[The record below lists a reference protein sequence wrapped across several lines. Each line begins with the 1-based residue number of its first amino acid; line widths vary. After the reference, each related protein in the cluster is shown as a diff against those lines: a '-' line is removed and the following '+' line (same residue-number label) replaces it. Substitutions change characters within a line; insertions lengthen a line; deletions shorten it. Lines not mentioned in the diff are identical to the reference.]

1 MLPTDHGPDRVFPP
15 ATGRTTARRNLLLHL
30 IRLADQQAAAV
41 AAGGIHND
49 SYGQGAAYLDA
60 LQHVAE
66 ILDPG
71 TPATELDSADD
82 VTGCL
87 ARLKALWTEVVVG
100 EADPATA
107 GQACAY
113 AHKLIA
119 RFPAATAY
127 YVNECAHCF
136 DEVEVA
142 FDLLAHASHFITN
155 VQEGVLVGRA
165 HAHALKVLLFQK
177 QSGTARKPASPVV
190 PSIPAAMANPA
201 VVAPSSP
208 ARPMILT
215 ENYRAAL
222 AQLTM
227 MGELF
232 YGPRPTALPLMLRL
246 FPLMVGPT
254 GAGKTF
260 TVKQTAAQLKAAY
273 FKVTR
278 GDWIPRGAK
287 SGRPTVFQIL
297 DRLLA
302 NERLCLHLDECDKWS
317 LDFSREWSAGL
328 GSDLWNTLDG
338 DFQIRDYLGETK
350 FGDQTPPT
358 VPEVEHKIRTGLW
371 IVGSGTW
378 QQVFAQGNRTASF
391 GFNPAADAEP
401 ISVGAIAKSGMIS
414 PELLLRFN
422 SDLVFLNYPAK
433 NETLGL
439 LQSTGISALA
449 AELGIAVAA
458 SDVDW
463 GQGGMRAL
471 ETLATRFT
479 LEKYR
484 RSKSTKPE
492 TSS

>member
-30 IRLADQQAAAV
+30 IRLADQQASAV

-49 SYGQGAAYLDA
+49 SYGQGAAYLSA

-71 TPATELDSADD
+71 TPTTELDSPDA

-136 DEVEVA
+136 DEAQVA
-142 FDLLAHASHFITN
+142 VDLLAHASRFITN
-155 VQEGVLVGRA
+155 MQEGAMVGRA
-165 HAHALKVLLFQK
+165 HAHALRVLLLRMN
-177 QSGTARKPASPVV
+177 SGTANKSAAPAV
-190 PSIPAAMANPA
+190 PSISTVSPKPTAA
-201 VVAPSSP
+201 APLP
-208 ARPMILT
+208 PIRPMILT
-215 ENYRAAL
+215 ENHRAAL
-222 AQLTM
+222 GQLTM

-232 YGPRPTALPLMLRL
+232 YDPRPNSLPLALRL
-246 FPLMVGPT
+246 FPLLVGPT

-260 TVKQTAAQLKAAY
+260 LVKRTAAQLKAAY

-278 GDWIPRGAK
+278 GDWIPRGAR
-287 SGRPTVFQIL
+287 SGRPTAFQIL

-302 NERLCLHLDECDKWS
+302 SERLCLHLDECDKWS

-338 DFQIRDYLGETK
+338 DFQVRDYLGETK

-358 VPEVEHKIRTGLW
+358 VQEVEHKIRNGLW

-391 GFNPAADAEP
+391 GFNPGAEAEP
-401 ISVGAIAKSGMIS
+401 ISAAAIAKSGMIS

-433 NETLGL
+433 SETLGL
-439 LQSTGISALA
+439 LRSTGISALA

-463 GQGGMRAL
+463 AQGGMRAL
-471 ETLATRFT
+471 ETLATRLT

-484 RSKSTKPE
+484 RSKSAKPE
-492 TSS
+492 ASS

>member
-30 IRLADQQAAAV
+30 IRLANQQGPVEASGFIV
-41 AAGGIHND
+41 ND
-49 SYGQGAAYLDA
+49 SYGQGTVYLSA
-60 LQHVAE
+60 LQHIAE
-66 ILDPG
+66 ILDPS
-71 TPATELDSADD
+71 TPASPLDSPDA
-82 VTGCL
+82 VTGFL
-87 ARLKALWTEVVVG
+87 AQLKALWTEVVVG

-107 GQACAY
+107 GEACAY

-127 YVNECAHCF
+127 YVNECAHYL
-136 DEVEVA
+136 DEAQVA
-142 FDLLAHASHFITN
+142 VDLLAHASRFITN
-155 VQEGVLVGRA
+155 MQEGALVGRA
-165 HAHALKVLLFQK
+165 HVYALRVLLAQMN
-177 QSGTARKPASPVV
+177 SGTARKSAAPAVPTIPAVSPMPCAVV
-190 PSIPAAMANPA
+190 PLP
-201 VVAPSSP
+201 P
-208 ARPMILT
+208 ARPIILT
-215 ENYRAAL
+215 ENHRVAL
-222 AQLTM
+222 EQLAM

-232 YGPRPTALPLMLRL
+232 YGPRASALPLTLRL
-246 FPLMVGPT
+246 FPLLVGPT

-260 TVKQTAAQLKAAY
+260 LVKRTAAQLKATY

-278 GDWIPRGAK
+278 GDWIPRGAR
-287 SGRPTVFQIL
+287 SGRPTAFQIL

-302 NERLCLHLDECDKWS
+302 SERLCLHLDECDKWD

-338 DFQIRDYLGETK
+338 DFQVRDYLGETK
-350 FGDQTPPT
+350 FGDQPPPT

-378 QQVFAQGNRTASF
+378 QRVFAQGNRTISF
-391 GFNPAADAEP
+391 GVNPGADAAP
-401 ISVGAIAKSGMIS
+401 ISAGAIAKSGMIS

-433 NETLGL
+433 SETLGL
-439 LQSTGISALA
+439 LRSTGISALA
-449 AELGIAVAA
+449 DELGSTVAA

-471 ETLATRFT
+471 ETLATRLT

-484 RSKSTKPE
+484 RTKSAKSE
-492 TSS
+492 SSC